1 MAEAKERFYATGKRK
16 TAIARVWLTPG
27 SGKIVVNQKDFDE
40 YFFDHIVAR
49 YVVEQPFRLTGM
61 EGKFDVYC
69 TVKGGGKN
77 AQAEAIRHGIAKA
90 LLEYHPDLR
99 PPLKKAGLLT
109 RDARVKER
117 KKYGLRGARRGQQYS
132 KR

>member
-1 MAEAKERFYATGKRK
+1 MAETQERYYATGKRK

-27 SGKIVVNQKDFDE
+27 TGKIIVNKKDFDE
-40 YFFDHIVAR
+40 YFYDHLVAR
-49 YVVEQPFRLTGM
+49 YVVEQPFRLTGT

-90 LLEYHPDLR
+90 LLEYHPDFR